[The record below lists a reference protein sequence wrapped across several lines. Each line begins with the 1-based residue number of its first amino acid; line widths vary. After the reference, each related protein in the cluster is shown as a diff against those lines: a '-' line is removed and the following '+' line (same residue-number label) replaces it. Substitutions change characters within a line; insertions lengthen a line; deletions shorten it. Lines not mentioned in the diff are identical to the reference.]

1 MVKLEEKEFV
11 SRLNAALL
19 DRTSESGWVNTLAG
33 SLDLLI
39 STLAGPTKQSTV
51 RPPVI
56 AGKVGYPYRLAFQA
70 AVIKGTVGYRL
81 AFQAASHC
89 R

>member
-33 SLDLLI
+33 SLDLFI
-39 STLAGPTKQSTV
+39 STLAGPTKQATV
-51 RPPVI
+51 KPPVI
-56 AGKVGYPYRLAFQA
+56 AGK
-70 AVIKGTVGYRL
+70 VGYRL
-81 AFQAASHC
+81 AFQAASHF

>member
-1 MVKLEEKEFV
+1 MVKLEEQEFV

-39 STLAGPTKQSTV
+39 STLAGPTKQSAV
-51 RPPVI
+51 KPPVI
-56 AGKVGYPYRLAFQA
+56 AGKVRYRPASFVPAKVPYRYLRHYD
-70 AVIKGTVGYRL
+70 VWRVPG
-81 AFQAASHC
+81 
-89 R
+89 

>member
-1 MVKLEEKEFV
+1 MVKLEENEFV

-39 STLAGPTKQSTV
+39 SALAGPTKPSAV
-51 RPPVI
+51 KPPII
-56 AGKVGYPYRLAFQA
+56 A
-70 AVIKGTVGYRL
+70 GTVG
-81 AFQAASHC
+81 
-89 R
+89 

>member
-11 SRLNAALL
+11 SLLNAALL
-19 DRTSESGWVNTLAG
+19 DRTGESGWVNSLAG
-33 SLDLLI
+33 SLDLII

-51 RPPVI
+51 KPPVI
-56 AGKVGYPYRLAFQA
+56 AGTVGYRLAFQA
-70 AVIKGTVGYRL
+70 AVIAGTVGYRL